1 MGFNFEKMRT
11 LGLLFALF
19 YLSWDGVAQENNLDQ
34 LAFVANVP
42 GVKALSSKEVVQIF
56 RNGRS
61 LWPTGEKVIIVLP
74 SNKSDFSEIV
84 ARNLY
89 GGNVTTMQKFW
100 LALVFQGRAN
110 PPVFFQ
116 SSEEILAY
124 VAKNPG
130 AIGVLPKSSIQSPIP
145 FLLTII

>member
-1 MGFNFEKMRT
+1 MGFNFRKMRT

-19 YLSWDGVAQENNLDQ
+19 CLSWDGFAQENNLDQ
-34 LAFVANVP
+34 LDFVANVK
-42 GVKALSSKEVVQIF
+42 GVTALSSKEVVQIF

-74 SNKSDFSEIV
+74 SNKSDFAEIV
-84 ARNLY
+84 ARKLY
-89 GGNVTTMQKFW
+89 GGNVTSMQKFW

-130 AIGVLPKSSIQSPIP
+130 AIGVLQKNSIQIPIP
-145 FLLTII
+145 LLLTIL